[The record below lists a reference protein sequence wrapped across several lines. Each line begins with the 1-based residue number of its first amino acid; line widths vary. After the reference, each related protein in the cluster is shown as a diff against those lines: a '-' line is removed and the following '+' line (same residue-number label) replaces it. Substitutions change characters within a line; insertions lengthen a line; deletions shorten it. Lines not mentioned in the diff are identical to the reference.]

1 MEQATLKA
9 DKQGSARQIKNSEKA
24 EFTLAQELGGIE
36 LLDASYHKQNFSR
49 HCHEGYTVGV
59 IETGAQ
65 KFFRTGSNHLAPQ
78 NSIILVN
85 ADEVHNGCSATE
97 NGWSYRAMYP
107 LPEQFASINQELGL
121 TSTGAP
127 YFPDAV
133 VHDKPMAD
141 MLRMTFQTLKESDNR
156 LLRESVVYS
165 TMIKLMAR
173 HSKHRGENQT
183 QALAQPQ
190 LARVK
195 QFLDDHPSADI
206 SLEELAVLAGLS
218 PFYLIKQFQRTFGL
232 PPHAYQ
238 IQARVRLA
246 KKLIRSGDKLL
257 DVALACGFHDQ
268 SHLNR
273 HFKRT
278 MGVTPGQYAKEFI
291 GR

>member
-1 MEQATLKA
+1 
-9 DKQGSARQIKNSEKA
+9 
-24 EFTLAQELGGIE
+24 
-36 LLDASYHKQNFSR
+36 
-49 HCHEGYTVGV
+49 
-59 IETGAQ
+59 
-65 KFFRTGSNHLAPQ
+65 
-78 NSIILVN
+78 
-85 ADEVHNGCSATE
+85 
-97 NGWSYRAMYP
+97 MYP

-133 VHDKPMAD
+133 VHDKSMAD

-173 HSKHRGENQT
+173 HSKHRGESP
-183 QALAQPQ
+183 QPQ
-190 LARVK
+190 LALVK

-246 KKLIRSGDKLL
+246 KKLIRSGGKLL

-268 SHLNR
+268 SHL
-273 HFKRT
+273 T
-278 MGVTPGQYAKEFI
+278 VTLNAPWASHLANMQ
-291 GR
+291 RSSLVDN